1 MHKPH
6 QMNVINMGI
15 DTHQE
20 PVAYMRDDCHICR
33 AEGFSA
39 SSRVCIQY
47 QGEKI
52 TATLNVVDISKLP
65 VGSIGLS
72 HIAWMRL
79 GVNANDKVTVTHASV
94 VDSVGFV
101 RKKIN
106 GGTLTESEITEIITD
121 VCAHRYTDIEIAGF
135 LSACA
140 GNRLKLSEIVALT
153 RAMVNCGQHL
163 SWPEQ
168 TRIYDKHCI
177 GGLPG
182 NRTTP
187 VVVAIVSAGGLVI
200 PKTSS
205 RAITSPAGTADTM
218 SAFTN
223 VDLTLADMKRVVSAT
238 GACLAWGGAVNL
250 SPADDFLIRIE
261 RALDLDAE
269 GQLVASVLSK
279 KIAAGSTDILIDIP
293 VGPTAKV
300 CNRADA
306 VRLADLF
313 KQVGNALDVRVR
325 CVITDG
331 SCPIGQG
338 IGPVEEARDVLAV
351 LRTIPE
357 APRDLRDRALQ
368 LASNLLD
375 MATDQGM
382 ESANKEATRILDTG
396 TAFKQFQRI
405 VEAQGV
411 VKTLPDAGYKETVY
425 ASVNGVIN
433 AIDSRRLARLA
444 KLAGAPEDVVAGI
457 RLYKNVGNRV
467 EAGDAVFTLL
477 AASPGAL
484 EYALAFYQDNTD
496 MFNIG

>member
-1 MHKPH
+1 M
-6 QMNVINMGI
+6 
-15 DTHQE
+15 
-20 PVAYMRDDCHICR
+20 
-33 AEGFSA
+33 
-39 SSRVCIQY
+39 
-47 QGEKI
+47 
-52 TATLNVVDISKLP
+52 
-65 VGSIGLS
+65 
-72 HIAWMRL
+72 
-79 GVNANDKVTVTHASV
+79 
-94 VDSVGFV
+94 
-101 RKKIN
+101 
-106 GGTLTESEITEIITD
+106 
-121 VCAHRYTDIEIAGF
+121 
-135 LSACA
+135 
-140 GNRLKLSEIVALT
+140 
-153 RAMVNCGQHL
+153 
-163 SWPEQ
+163 
-168 TRIYDKHCI
+168 
-177 GGLPG
+177 
-182 NRTTP
+182 
-187 VVVAIVSAGGLVI
+187 AIVSAGGLVI

-250 SPADDFLIRIE
+250 SPADDLLIRIE

-484 EYALAFYQDNTD
+484 EYALAFYPDNTA
-496 MFNIG
+496 MFSIG